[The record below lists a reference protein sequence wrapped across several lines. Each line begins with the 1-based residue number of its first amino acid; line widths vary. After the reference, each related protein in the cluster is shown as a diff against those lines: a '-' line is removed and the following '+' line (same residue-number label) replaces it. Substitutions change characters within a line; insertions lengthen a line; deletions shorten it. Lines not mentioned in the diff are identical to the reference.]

1 MRALI
6 MEKKVEMLVLDQPE
20 STVGAG
26 CQLWHVSVPS
36 RWSDAPGHLWLVR
49 ADDIEEA
56 VTTALEQ
63 SRKLYMTGE
72 PDEPEDPYADVENL
86 EQTVADATYLIGTFS
101 EMAQAAE
108 AVCTLERTVYSHQE
122 MTPVVDELRSA
133 LVHAHEYTG
142 P

>member
-1 MRALI
+1 

-20 STVGAG
+20 QTVGTG

-49 ADDIEEA
+49 ADNIEMAVATAIEE
-56 VTTALEQ
+56 
-63 SRKLYMTGE
+63 SRGLYYEGQ
-72 PDEPEDPYADVENL
+72 PPFEDPYADVEDL
-86 EQTVADATYLIGTFS
+86 EETVAGATYLIGTFS

-108 AVCTLERTVYSHQE
+108 AVCTLERTVYSHQDME
-122 MTPVVDELRSA
+122 PVVDQLRSELYYA
-133 LVHAHEYTG
+133 QEHTG